1 MSEFTQHHH
10 WGIVEHGI
18 GMELWTAYL
27 SEEYFWEFTT
37 PEEILHNTFG
47 QEDIT
52 DFLARG
58 GGFLLTD
65 KPDPLPRF
73 HYIELWAYHT
83 DPKMLTWISLKKR

>member
-10 WGIVEHGI
+10 WGVIEHGLAI
-18 GMELWTAYL
+18 EIWQAYL

-37 PEEILHNTFG
+37 PEEILHNTFS

-73 HYIELWAYHT
+73 HYITLWAYHT
-83 DPKMLTWISLKKR
+83 DPKYLTWISLKKK